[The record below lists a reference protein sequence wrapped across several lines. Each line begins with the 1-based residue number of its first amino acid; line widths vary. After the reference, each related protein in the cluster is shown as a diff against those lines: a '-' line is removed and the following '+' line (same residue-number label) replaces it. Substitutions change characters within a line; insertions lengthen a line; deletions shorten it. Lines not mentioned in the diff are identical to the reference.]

1 MEPSEQF
8 AEMME
13 RHKCLI
19 RRLCVRYSEGDE
31 QLCRD
36 LMQEVAVGMWL
47 RYSEREWKVW
57 SGAQR
62 AWVYWQTRHFASHAV
77 LNVTDKSTLHVKRG
91 ATLRV
96 CGAGH
101 VEIGDRAYICIDDGA
116 NIHLLDTLS
125 AVNLMPTTTCG
136 VYAGGSAPAGN
147 CTNTDLT
154 QFPLQ
159 VGSKGAIHRHNNNA
173 VYIQRKTYTG
183 KAYIYGS
190 QIYAGNNVMPLN
202 KPGDVVVKN
211 GSHVIWDAMNGV
223 HLEPGV
229 RVEAGGALEVR

>member
-1 MEPSEQF
+1 MLCANADGSITV
-8 AEMME
+8 
-13 RHKCLI
+13 KI
-19 RRLCVRYSEGDE
+19 RLD
-31 QLCRD
+31 D
-36 LMQEVAVGMWL
+36 VAVDRDVRW
-47 RYSEREWKVW
+47 
-57 SGAQR
+57 A
-62 AWVYWQTRHFASHAV
+62 AASIA
-77 LNVTDKSTLHVKRG
+77 LTNIT
-91 ATLRV
+91 
-96 CGAGH
+96 
-101 VEIGDRAYICIDDGA
+101 GD
-116 NIHLLDTLS
+116 S
-125 AVNLMPTTTCG
+125 
-136 VYAGGSAPAGN
+136 
-147 CTNTDLT
+147 
-154 QFPLQ
+154 PLQ

>member
-1 MEPSEQF
+1 M
-8 AEMME
+8 
-13 RHKCLI
+13 
-19 RRLCVRYSEGDE
+19 
-31 QLCRD
+31 
-36 LMQEVAVGMWL
+36 
-47 RYSEREWKVW
+47 
-57 SGAQR
+57 
-62 AWVYWQTRHFASHAV
+62 
-77 LNVTDKSTLHVKRG
+77 KRG

-101 VEIGDRAYICIDDGA
+101 VEIGDRAYICIEDGA

-159 VGSKGAIHRHNNNA
+159 VGSKGAIHRHNNNT